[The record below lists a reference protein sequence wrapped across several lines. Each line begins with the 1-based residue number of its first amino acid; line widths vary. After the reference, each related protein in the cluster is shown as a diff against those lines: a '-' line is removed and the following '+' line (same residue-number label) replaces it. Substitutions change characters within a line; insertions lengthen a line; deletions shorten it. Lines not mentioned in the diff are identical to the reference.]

1 MQNSD
6 GKRRRKDYRKPSLRM
21 IPLRPDEAV
30 LGNCK
35 TATTANTKN
44 IGSSFTC
51 AIPTAC
57 SSIGS

>member
-1 MQNSD
+1 MNQSETR
-6 GKRRRKDYRKPSLRM
+6 KRKKEYRKPNLRM

-57 SSIGS
+57 NSVGS